1 MDLGQAYDVAELSPL
16 HPISP
21 VFKAYTSYQRL
32 IQSAGGT
39 HATDTPFGG
48 KLLFAGELDEEGCS
62 IVMAGNVAGC
72 ATLATTADPGAQ
84 KHAIRD
90 GIIDFL
96 VTSLD
101 EALRILK
108 NEIRKHATVAVCVGI
123 PTAEIEAEM
132 LERGVQPDITR
143 QSVAEGQHASL
154 NPLQADADPMRAPAI
169 TGWQVEDSPAKWLPR
184 FDAIALECLDRADVW
199 NRRWISHAP
208 RYLGRVAPK
217 QRMVQGDREFAAKF
231 VERLRTSFEKGEINT
246 AATVLISS
254 NAGWEEHYF
263 PSRLQ

>member
-1 MDLGQAYDVAELSPL
+1 MDLGQAYDAAELSPL
-16 HPISP
+16 HPTSP
-21 VFKAYTSYQRL
+21 IFKAYTTYQGL

-62 IVMAGNVAGC
+62 IVIAGNVAGC
-72 ATLATTADPGAQ
+72 ATLAATADLAAPKQ
-84 KHAIRD
+84 AIRD

-246 AATVLISS
+246 AATVLVSS
-254 NAGWEEHYF
+254 NAGWEEHHF
-263 PSRLQ
+263 PANPR